1 MNKNKIISPYIKDDS
16 FIGVRVK
23 LGTEDFVIASNDFRG
38 SKDMKWDDAMSAL
51 GEKEIGTWSYRQAC
65 ITLAYLED
73 INLILIKYGGKG
85 LFDEYWICAIHSQ
98 QFPYFLSTSEHSLQY
113 LNKNIPLKIRPIL
126 NNI

>member
-1 MNKNKIISPYIKDDS
+1 MTDNKIIFPYIKDNS

-51 GEKEIGTWSYRQAC
+51 VEKEIGTWSYRQAC

-85 LFDEYWICAIHSQ
+85 LFDEYWIGAIHSQ
-98 QFPYFLSTSEHSLQY
+98 QFSYFLSTSEYSLQY

-126 NNI
+126 KNI